1 MLPNKVISFR
11 KSVIPKMLVILNV
24 LEKGSCGVIEL
35 YNTHK
40 SGFSSMNE
48 FLSTIEYLFAL
59 NKISLTDEGVLSY
72 VAPDRI

>member
-1 MLPNKVISFR
+1 MLPNKVIPFR

-24 LEKGSCGVIEL
+24 LEKGSCGVIEF

-48 FLSTIEYLFAL
+48 FVSTIEYLFAL
-59 NKISLTDEGVLSY
+59 NKVSLTDEGVLSY
-72 VAPDRI
+72 VA